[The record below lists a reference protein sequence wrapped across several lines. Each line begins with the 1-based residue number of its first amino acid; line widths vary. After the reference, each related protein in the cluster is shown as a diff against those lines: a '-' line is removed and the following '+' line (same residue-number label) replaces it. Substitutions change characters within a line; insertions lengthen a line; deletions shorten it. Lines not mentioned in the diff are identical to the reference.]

1 MAPAP
6 GDLLRLS
13 DLEINNK
20 VQAMYEDGFWYNAY
34 VLDKTGSGANT
45 TVLVHFNGYPK
56 SHRRWVH
63 SAHNRVRAR
72 LPPSQL
78 RREHEEAMF
87 AGADTGRLG
96 NQKWAAERLLKVRRC
111 KGRREYLVR
120 FEGYGPEADAW
131 CHDVSSSLVEE
142 FELSEKLAE
151 RRAARAKL
159 KKPKTPFTAALVAA
173 EHPSVRTPLPTRAR
187 PPPSPEPALCPCSSA
202 RARRL
207 RQMHKCHLLYV
218 DEMLADV
225 RKRIATKVLPR
236 LTGPGAEVVLY
247 FNQPTSAG
255 LFHALRGSAFALAQA
270 EHASPDDAVTQ
281 IVHLR
286 GGRRCAAAPP
296 PSPATARRSPA
307 PPLAFAR
314 PGPSTRSPS

>member
-20 VQAMYEDGFWYNAY
+20 VQAMFEDGFWYNAY

-96 NQKWAAERLLKVRRC
+96 PGQPEVDRGAPP
-111 KGRREYLVR
+111 
-120 FEGYGPEADAW
+120 EGAQVPRGGASTWCGSRATGP
-131 CHDVSSSLVEE
+131 
-142 FELSEKLAE
+142 
-151 RRAARAKL
+151 R
-159 KKPKTPFTAALVAA
+159 
-173 EHPSVRTPLPTRAR
+173 PTRGATLYKLPVTCR
-187 PPPSPEPALCPCSSA
+187 YPGDRALSAPTVPPA
-202 RARRL
+202 
-207 RQMHKCHLLYV
+207 
-218 DEMLADV
+218 
-225 RKRIATKVLPR
+225 
-236 LTGPGAEVVLY
+236 
-247 FNQPTSAG
+247 
-255 LFHALRGSAFALAQA
+255 
-270 EHASPDDAVTQ
+270 
-281 IVHLR
+281 
-286 GGRRCAAAPP
+286 
-296 PSPATARRSPA
+296 
-307 PPLAFAR
+307 
-314 PGPSTRSPS
+314 